1 MPYPKLDA
9 AYQQAVQAGKGAE
22 FLASHPKYAQ
32 TIKAQPKN
40 KGLGKLAPDVKKE
53 IQGQKQVAEQEAEG
67 QIKFGNAQT
76 VTALGTSGVTY
87 DSAGNPVYTETLA
100 PEQQKILDA
109 GQQLTQTGQAKA
121 AEMMDGFQKFGPQ
134 DWSADRAKVEDAV
147 FANLTRGLNEQKA
160 QDVKNL
166 EDTMYARGI
175 PLSSGDP
182 NYAREMKAL
191 TDRYDR
197 ANLEARSQA
206 TQLGQSEQ
214 MNQFSMERGTHQ
226 QGLSDMSTLQ
236 QQGTGLLMPTNLPGF
251 QGGTFDLS
259 NPTEVSVALSQMQ
272 QGNRALNIQ
281 QQQVNKM
288 ANSNAAEDPFS
299 TDTLPA

>member
-1 MPYPKLDA
+1 MGYPQLDA
-9 AYQQAVQAGKGAE
+9 AYSQAVQAGKGAQ
-22 FLASHPKYAQ
+22 FLKAHPKYAQ
-32 TIKAQPKN
+32 NIKSQPKN

-53 IQGQKQVAEQEAEG
+53 IRGQKQVAEQEAQG
-67 QIKFGNAQT
+67 QIQYGNAT
-76 VTALGTSGVTY
+76 TNTALGGSNVTY
-87 DSAGNPVYTETLA
+87 DSNGNPVYTETLA

-109 GQQLTQTGQAKA
+109 GQNLTQAGQAKA
-121 AEMMDGFQKFGPQ
+121 AGMMDGFQKFGPQ
-134 DWSADRAKVEDAV
+134 DWTADRSRVEDAV
-147 FANLTRGLNEQKA
+147 FQNLTRGLSEQKA

-175 PLSSGDP
+175 PLNAADP

-206 TQLGQSEQ
+206 TQQGQAEQ

-272 QGNRALNIQ
+272 QGNRALDIQ

-288 ANSNAAEDPFS
+288 ANGNEAEDPFS
-299 TDTLPA
+299 TETLPA